1 MNALIGDCGFAFNG
15 TYTYPNCSGM
25 YHYAAESCD
34 YKCLAVE
41 YTFWAVTSL
50 MGGQAPPLAPE
61 GRCES
66 IGQEWQLCTP
76 AMVEL
81 HDPVFTA
88 LVRTPALRL
97 PSRHPDGRYAPQP
110 GRGKKLGGP
119 S

>member
-1 MNALIGDCGFAFNG
+1 MNALIRDCGFAFNG

-66 IGQEWQLCTP
+66 IGLEWQLCTP